1 MSNNE
6 LMKQLDTRME
16 EQGFRWR
23 MVSVEHVE
31 ELKEEIFQRKR
42 SGEIAEEVYRW
53 YMTGFE
59 TSVAEALPGARSI
72 IVVAAPQPRYQ
83 VGFTRDGKVHYFT
96 IPPTYLHHTDQEI
109 ESVLKSVLEPS
120 GYQFCHAC
128 LPEKL
133 LTVRSGLGRYGR
145 NNITYI
151 EGMGSFHMPCA
162 YYSDL
167 PCGQDHW
174 QPVAMMDICKNCHVC
189 VDSCLP
195 GALSRERFIVQADKC
210 VTFFTEI
217 NVPWPQWVGSCWD
230 KDNKCLIGCMKC
242 QLNCP
247 KNREN
252 RDKVESLEV
261 FSQEET
267 SILLEEKERDR
278 LPVDLLEKLERLYLA
293 EYIPTLSRNLN
304 ILFQAVL

>member
-6 LMKQLDTRME
+6 LMKELGNRME

-31 ELKEEIFQRKR
+31 ELMEEILQRKS
-42 SGEIAEEVYRW
+42 SGEIAEEVYRE

-59 TSVAEALPGARSI
+59 TSTAEELPGARSI
-72 IVVAAPQPRYQ
+72 IAAASPQPQYQ
-83 VGFTRDGKVHYFT
+83 VGFTRDGEVYYFT
-96 IPPTYLHHTDQEI
+96 IPPTYLHHTDQEVA
-109 ESVLKSVLEPS
+109 SVLKSVLEPS
-120 GYQFCHAC
+120 AYRFSRAW

-151 EGMGSFHMPCA
+151 EGMGSFYRPRA
-162 YYSDL
+162 YYTDL
-167 PCGQDHW
+167 PCLEDHW
-174 QPVAMMDICKNCHVC
+174 QPVAVMDICKNCNIC
-189 VDSCLP
+189 IDGCLP

-210 VTFFTEI
+210 ITFFSEI
-217 NVPWPQWVGSCWD
+217 DIPWPQWVESCWD
-230 KDNKCLIGCMKC
+230 RDSKCLIGCMKC

-252 RDKVESLEV
+252 KDRVQCLEV
-261 FSQEET
+261 FSQQET
-267 SILLEEKERDR
+267 SILLEEKERAR

-293 EYIPTLSRNLN
+293 EYIPILSRNLN
-304 ILFQAVL
+304 ILFQTA

>member
-6 LMKQLDTRME
+6 LMKQLSNRME

-23 MVSVEHVE
+23 MVSLEHVE

-42 SGEIAEEVYRW
+42 SGEIAEEVYRG

-72 IVVAAPQPRYQ
+72 IVVVAPQPRYQ
-83 VGFTRDGKVHYFT
+83 VGFTRDGEVHYFT
-96 IPPTYLHHTDQEI
+96 IPPTYLHHTDQEV
-109 ESVLKSVLEPS
+109 ERVLRSVLEPS
-120 GYQFCHAC
+120 GYRFSQAC

-151 EGMGSFHMPCA
+151 EGMGSFYRPRA

-167 PCGQDHW
+167 PCEQDHW
-174 QPVAMMDICKNCHVC
+174 QPAAMMDICKKCNVC
-189 VDSCLP
+189 VDACLP

-210 VTFFTEI
+210 ITFFSEI
-217 NVPWPQWVGSCWD
+217 DLPWPQWVGSCWD
-230 KDNKCLIGCMKC
+230 KDSKCLVGCMKC
-242 QLNCP
+242 QLKCP

-261 FSQEET
+261 FSRQET
-267 SILLEEKERDR
+267 SILLEEKEPDR
-278 LPVDLLEKLERLYLA
+278 LPVDLLEKLERLYLV
-293 EYIPTLSRNLN
+293 EYIPILSKNLN
-304 ILFQAVL
+304 ILFQAT

>member
-6 LMKQLDTRME
+6 LMKQLENRME

-23 MVSVEHVE
+23 MVAVEHVE

-42 SGEIAEEVYRW
+42 SGEIAEEVYRG

-59 TSVAEALPGARSI
+59 TSVTEALPGARSI
-72 IVVAAPQPRYQ
+72 IIVAAPQPQYQ
-83 VGFTRDGKVHYFT
+83 VGFTRNGEVQYFI

-120 GYQFCHAC
+120 GYRFSQAC

-151 EGMGSFHMPCA
+151 EGMGSFYRPRA

-167 PCGQDHW
+167 PSWQDHW
-174 QPVAMMDICKNCHVC
+174 QPAAMMDICKKCNVC
-189 VDSCLP
+189 VDACLP

-210 VTFFTEI
+210 ITFFSEI
-217 NVPWPQWVGSCWD
+217 DVPWPQWVGSCWD
-230 KDNKCLIGCMKC
+230 KDSKCLVGCMKC
-242 QLNCP
+242 QLKCP

-261 FSQEET
+261 FSRQET
-267 SILLEEKERDR
+267 IILLEEKEPDR

-293 EYIPTLSRNLN
+293 EYIPILSKNLN
-304 ILFQAVL
+304 ILFQTT